1 MPERIKPA
9 LRDWKICPRGGSN
22 PGRQAGV
29 LLRAPDHS
37 VRPPFANFADKERE
51 GWMVVRHERAA
62 CLKPAP
68 VANMGES
75 IEREIACLEL
85 A

>member
-1 MPERIKPA
+1 MNLNR
-9 LRDWKICPRGGSN
+9 KIPVNKSSVVSLFLNGQPRKK
-22 PGRQAGV
+22 
-29 LLRAPDHS
+29 
-37 VRPPFANFADKERE
+37 FFADKERE
-51 GWMVVRHERAA
+51 GWMVGRHERAA

-68 VANMGES
+68 VANMGER

>member
-1 MPERIKPA
+1 M
-9 LRDWKICPRGGSN
+9 
-22 PGRQAGV
+22 

>member
-1 MPERIKPA
+1 MQNPTNLNK
-9 LRDWKICPRGGSN
+9 KIPVNKS
-22 PGRQAGV
+22 
-29 LLRAPDHS
+29 S
-37 VRPPFANFADKERE
+37 VVSLFLNGQQMKKNFADKKRE
-51 GWMVVRHERAA
+51 GWMVVRHELAA